1 MKVKEAI
8 EVLQKNY
15 NPEEDIFFDV
25 YSKADLEYL
34 DLEEDEVSDE
44 QLKQIFLLMDKWSD
58 TENFTQ
64 AVYQVL
70 PSKEDLGDDDED

>member
-8 EVLQKNY
+8 EVLQKHY
-15 NPEEDIFFDV
+15 NLEEDIFFEV
-25 YSKADLEYL
+25 YSRADLEYL
-34 DLEEDEVSDE
+34 DVNEDEVSDD
-44 QLKQIFLLMDKWSD
+44 QLAQIFRYMDKWSD

-70 PSKEDLGDDDED
+70 PSKEDGDNDES

>member
-1 MKVKEAI
+1 MKVREAI
-8 EVLQKNY
+8 AILQNSY

-25 YSKADLEYL
+25 YSRADLEYL
-34 DLEEDEVSDE
+34 DLGEDEVSDE
-44 QLKQIFLLMDKWSD
+44 QLAQIFRYMDKWSD

-70 PSKEDLGDDDED
+70 PSKEDGDDDES

>member
-1 MKVKEAI
+1 VKVKEAI
-8 EVLQKNY
+8 EVLQKHY

-25 YSKADLEYL
+25 YSRADLEYL
-34 DLEEDEVSDE
+34 DLGEDEVSDD
-44 QLKQIFLLMDKWSD
+44 QLAQIFRYMDKWSD

-70 PSKEDLGDDDED
+70 PSKEDGDDDES